1 MITVAQLIEKL
12 KQHNPDARII
22 ISAEDA
28 GYNDIASVT
37 DLKVVQSKYRSR
49 YKGTLDVPK
58 KDTDIAFDAVL
69 LRV

>member
-1 MITVAQLIEKL
+1 MITVSELIEIL
-12 KQHNPDARII
+12 KQHNPDARVI

-28 GYNDIASVT
+28 GYNDVAHIA
-37 DLKVVQSKYRSR
+37 DLKVTQSKYRSR

-69 LRV
+69 LRI